1 MNEDR
6 MVEIESKISFQEE
19 ALQSLSDT
27 VYQQQK
33 QIDRL
38 EAVCQSLIEHIKDL
52 SQAVAEGQT
61 GSVGGA
67 NERPPHY

>member
-6 MVEIESKISFQEE
+6 MVELESKMAFQEE

-33 QIDRL
+33 KIDRL
-38 EAVCQSLIEHIKDL
+38 EAICRSLVEHVKDL
-52 SQAVAEGQT
+52 SQAAAEGHA
-61 GSVGGA
+61 GA

>member
-1 MNEDR
+1 M
-6 MVEIESKISFQEE
+6 
-19 ALQSLSDT
+19 QSLSDT
-27 VYQQQK
+27 VYRQQK

-52 SQAVAEGQT
+52 SLAVAEGHA
-61 GSVGGA
+61 GAGGGA

>member
-6 MVEIESKISFQEE
+6 MVELESKMSFQEE

-27 VYQQQK
+27 VYRQQK

-52 SQAVAEGQT
+52 SLAVAEGHA
-61 GSVGGA
+61 GAGGGA